1 MVHGEGGIERPRRA
15 PTAPRAHLVEGLG
28 LTAVVL
34 RLLELFTFDLA
45 GILAAVPG
53 AGSAW
58 LAVRRHETLGRAC
71 TFAATELSV
80 IHERLAKASDAQ
92 EAISREHTMW
102 RASRGAG

>member
-1 MVHGEGGIERPRRA
+1 MFSPPYWV
-15 PTAPRAHLVEGLG
+15 
-28 LTAVVL
+28 
-34 RLLELFTFDLA
+34 
-45 GILAAVPG
+45 

-80 IHERLAKASDAQ
+80 IHERLAKVPDAE